1 MLFFRLKLE
10 ILHFSEYQITKIDK
24 LSYRRCSRYSKY
36 PPSRGLRPMEMP
48 LNSQKKI
55 GYIRKCYFFASK
67 CIHQILLSTKSQKY
81 ISVASLM

>member
-48 LNSQKKI
+48 LNSQKKLGI
-55 GYIRKCYFFASK
+55 YENATFLPQNVYIKFY
-67 CIHQILLSTKSQKY
+67 
-81 ISVASLM
+81 